1 MTEAEQDAK
10 RHRRRI
16 AKRKQKLTKAFEML
30 REVVGTE
37 AAKRELET
45 LLGRAPLLGEIL
57 AQTLRNRSGKLED
70 PEGAA

>member
-45 LLGRAPLLGEIL
+45 LLGRAPLLGEI
-57 AQTLRNRSGKLED
+57 RSPSRSVDL
-70 PEGAA
+70 PQVVSPFA

>member
-1 MTEAEQDAK
+1 MSDEEQDAK

-37 AAKRELET
+37 AAKRELEL

-70 PEGAA
+70 PEEAA